1 MRFRAPGASPSAP
14 STSTAITG
22 CSELYAAA
30 TTGVVVF
37 SARAVSAYAT
47 PENAATAVTS
57 AQPAAGFPASDPT
70 IPRTACASNPS
81 FTRPPRLPDAKTAKG
96 TPSAMA
102 ADAASRRGGG
112 YRRRGARAVQRRRL
126 RDEEAREC
134 GGARQQERVSGAEP
148 HVRRVE
154 HDRGAEH
161 ARADRGEL
169 SGAGFLDALEHGD
182 RARVH
187 GHELTEHGGVR
198 DADPR
203 QTERGARLPEEHQRA
218 EPPDVSV
225 VQKRRETG
233 RDTRC

>member
-1 MRFRAPGASPSAP
+1 
-14 STSTAITG
+14 
-22 CSELYAAA
+22 
-30 TTGVVVF
+30 
-37 SARAVSAYAT
+37 
-47 PENAATAVTS
+47 
-57 AQPAAGFPASDPT
+57 
-70 IPRTACASNPS
+70 
-81 FTRPPRLPDAKTAKG
+81 
-96 TPSAMA
+96 MA
-102 ADAASRRGGG
+102 ADAASSCAAAGHR
-112 YRRRGARAVQRRRL
+112 RRRGARAVQRRRL
-126 RDEEAREC
+126 RDEEARER
-134 GGARQQERVSGAEP
+134 GGARQKERVPGAEP

-169 SGAGFLDALEHGD
+169 PGAGLLDALEHGD

-203 QTERGARLPEEHQRA
+203 QTERGARLPEQHQRA

-225 VQKRRETG
+225 VQKRRQTG